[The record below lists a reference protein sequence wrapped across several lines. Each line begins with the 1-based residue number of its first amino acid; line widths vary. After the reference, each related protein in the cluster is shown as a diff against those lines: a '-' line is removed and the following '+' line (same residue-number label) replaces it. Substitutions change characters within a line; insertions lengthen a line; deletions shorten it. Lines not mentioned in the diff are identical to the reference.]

1 MAADFLGNCAATHI
15 PAGAASLGSMQTTVN
30 VMTSKYYTH
39 FVADVPEAPHCGEY
53 TGVVEMPLP
62 LRQAREINQLSAVL
76 AENFDLRREDIR
88 ILHWALLH

>member
-1 MAADFLGNCAATHI
+1 
-15 PAGAASLGSMQTTVN
+15 MQTPVN
-30 VMTSKYYTH
+30 LMSSKYYTH
-39 FVADVPEAPHCGEY
+39 FVADAPEAPHCGEY

-62 LRQAREINQLSAVL
+62 LRQAGEINQLSAVL

>member
-1 MAADFLGNCAATHI
+1 MAPDFLCNCAATHI
-15 PAGAASLGSMQTTVN
+15 GAGAASLGSTQTTVN
-30 VMTSKYYTH
+30 VMSSKYYTH
-39 FVADVPEAPHCGEY
+39 FVADAPEAPHCGEY

-62 LRQAREINQLSAVL
+62 LRQAGEINQLSAVL